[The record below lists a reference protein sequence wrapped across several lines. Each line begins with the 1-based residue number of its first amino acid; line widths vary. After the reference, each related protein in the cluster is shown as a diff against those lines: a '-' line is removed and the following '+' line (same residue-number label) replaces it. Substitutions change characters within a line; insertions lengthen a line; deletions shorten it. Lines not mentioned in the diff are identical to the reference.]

1 MAEDFSVDQLLDKM
15 IVGVGGV
22 ATFGRAIAANL
33 LKMIPGA
40 GTIVGGAISA
50 STAAALTLTEKR
62 FYVKEKVDSLKLL
75 V

>member
-62 FYVKEKVDSLKLL
+62 FCVKEKVDSLKLL